1 MSLHQSRRSPAR
13 RIDDTQLL
21 QGLLTQRLYV
31 SEHDRR
37 LVHVLLA
44 ETPQP
49 PQIARHVTRRRARR
63 LRGAG
68 AVLALSGALAL
79 ALGSP
84 LMTAVAAGPAPAAW
98 VAVTDRAV
106 NNLAAPVDQSD
117 VLLRALL
124 NHAATARAAAAPAD
138 QSDALLRAL
147 LNHTAT
153 ARAAAASAD
162 QSDALLRAML
172 NHTTASQVAAPAEQ
186 SDALLRALLNR
197 TTASQAAAPAAQTLP
212 QADAAL
218 AQAELVAGETLVIPA
233 AQGAA
238 NAVAANVY
246 APTAADSIYV
256 VQPGDT
262 LSGIAL
268 AFYGNGNLWPTIFN
282 ANTDKIANPHW
293 IYPNQQ
299 LVIPAVY
306 SASTTPS
313 TPAQTGKGPGQ
324 YTVQSGDTLSG
335 IAAYAYG
342 NGNAW
347 WGIYRANTDKIYNP
361 DLIFPGQVLTI
372 P

>member
-1 MSLHQSRRSPAR
+1 MSLHESRRSPAR
-13 RIDDTQLL
+13 RIDDSQLL

-37 LVHVLLA
+37 LLHVLLV
-44 ETPQP
+44 ETPAP
-49 PQIARHVTRRRARR
+49 PQTTQRVNRRRARR

-68 AVLALSGALAL
+68 AALALSGAL

-84 LMTAVAAGPAPAAW
+84 LMTAVTASAAPAAW
-98 VAVTDRAV
+98 VAVTDRAA
-106 NNLAAPVDQSD
+106 NNL
-117 VLLRALL
+117 
-124 NHAATARAAAAPAD
+124 AAPAD

-153 ARAAAASAD
+153 ARAAAAPAD
-162 QSDALLRAML
+162 QSDVLLRALL
-172 NHTTASQVAAPAEQ
+172 NHTATARAAAAPADQ

-197 TTASQAAAPAAQTLP
+197 TIANQAVAPAEQAVS

-218 AQAELVAGETLVIPA
+218 AQAELTAGATLVIPA
-233 AQGAA
+233 AQVAA
-238 NAVAANVY
+238 NAY
-246 APTAADSIYV
+246 APTAVDTTYV

-282 ANTDKIANPHW
+282 ANTTKIADPHW

-299 LVIPAVY
+299 LVIPAAIY

-313 TPAQTGKGPGQ
+313 TTPQTGKGLGQ
-324 YTVQSGDTLSG
+324 YTVLSGDTLSG

-347 WGIYRANTDKIYNP
+347 WGIYQANTDKIYNP
-361 DLIFPGQVLTI
+361 DLIFPGQVLAI